1 MEKVFWLMWLADIV
15 GGISV
20 VGIVALIFAGIGV
33 TALVIMAA
41 VESEPEFVLRGL
53 SVVRWLLLPVAIA
66 MLTPSAKTIHIL
78 AVASAADAAATTE
91 LGAKSLQALNAVLD
105 KVIETAKK

>member
-15 GGISV
+15 GSV
-20 VGIVALIFAGIGV
+20 SAIGVAALIFAGVGF
-33 TALVIMAA
+33 VILAIIAA
-41 VESEPEFVLRGL
+41 AERETELLARGFK
-53 SVVRWLLLPVAIA
+53 VMRWLLLPIAVA
-66 MLTPSAKTIHIL
+66 MLTPSTKTIHIL

-105 KVIETAKK
+105 KVIEAAKK